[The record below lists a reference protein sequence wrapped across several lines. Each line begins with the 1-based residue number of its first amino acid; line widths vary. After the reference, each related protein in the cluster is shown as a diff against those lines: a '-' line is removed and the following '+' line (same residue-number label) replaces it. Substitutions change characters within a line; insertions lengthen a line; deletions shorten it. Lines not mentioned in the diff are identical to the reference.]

1 MSNAYTVQTG
11 DTFEK
16 IARKRYGD
24 EKQASLISSAN
35 PGASEPLV
43 AGTSLVLPEQPNAPK
58 DVPQQTPSSNENE
71 VAVLIDGQR
80 FRFWENIRIT
90 RSIDAMDILEFTA
103 PFEPDQKE
111 FRETFRPFSYRP
123 IVVTVG
129 GGVLF
134 TGTMVVAT
142 PSVDA
147 ARRTL
152 EVGAYSSPGVLD
164 DCTPPASAYPIEFSN
179 QGLQE
184 IAAAMAAHFGLDVQ
198 FDADQGAVFE
208 LVAAD
213 VDERVLRFLAK
224 LAKQRNLIISSTPT
238 GQLLCQQS
246 VSAGSPVAVLAEGG
260 SPVLSVTPLFNPQ
273 SYYSH
278 ITGIDPVIVGLEGS
292 QFTVLNERL
301 QAVVRP
307 ITFKTPDVSG
317 GGVKASVDAKAG
329 RMFGA
334 MASYSVAL
342 STWRDPAGNL
352 WAPNTTLKLQAPG
365 AMIYNSY
372 EFIVRSVEFSKDSTS
387 ETARLNLVLP
397 GAFSGQIPEALPWDE

>member
-1 MSNAYTVQTG
+1 MSSKYTVLTG

-16 IARKRYGD
+16 IARKQYGD
-24 EKQASLISSAN
+24 EQQAGLVSAAN
-35 PGASEPLV
+35 PGVIEPLV
-43 AGTSLVLPEQPNAPK
+43 VGTSLALPDQPNAPK
-58 DVPQQTPSSNENE
+58 DVPQQAQTDNENE
-71 VAVLIDGQR
+71 VAVLIDGER

-90 RSIDAMDILEFTA
+90 RSIDSMDVLEFTA
-103 PFEPDQKE
+103 PFEPDLQE
-111 FRETFRPFSYRP
+111 FRKTFRPFSYSP
-123 IVVTVG
+123 LTVTVG
-129 GGVLF
+129 GGPLF
-134 TGTMVVAT
+134 TGTMVAVT

-147 ARRTL
+147 KRRIL
-152 EVGAYSSPGVLD
+152 EVGAYSLPGVLD

-184 IAAAMAAHFGLDVQ
+184 IAATMASHFGLAVQ

-238 GQLLCQQS
+238 GKLLCQQS
-246 VSAGSPVAVLAEGG
+246 VSAGKPVAVLSQGS
-260 SPVLSVTPLFNPQ
+260 SPVLSVTPAFRPQ
-273 SYYSH
+273 KYYSH
-278 ITGIDPVIVGLEGS
+278 VTGIDPVIVGLKGS
-292 QFTVLNERL
+292 QFTVKNEHL

-307 ITFKTPDVSG
+307 ITFKTPDTS

-334 MASYSVAL
+334 MASYTLEL
-342 STWRDPAGNL
+342 STWRDPSGDL
-352 WAPNTTLKLQAPG
+352 WAPNTTLKLQASG
-365 AMIYNSY
+365 AMIYTPY
-372 EFIVRSVEFSKDSTS
+372 EFVIRSVEFSKESSS
-387 ETARLNLVLP
+387 ETARLNLVIP

>member
-1 MSNAYTVQTG
+1 
-11 DTFEK
+11 
-16 IARKRYGD
+16 
-24 EKQASLISSAN
+24 
-35 PGASEPLV
+35 
-43 AGTSLVLPEQPNAPK
+43 
-58 DVPQQTPSSNENE
+58 
-71 VAVLIDGQR
+71 
-80 FRFWENIRIT
+80 
-90 RSIDAMDILEFTA
+90 
-103 PFEPDQKE
+103 
-111 FRETFRPFSYRP
+111 
-123 IVVTVG
+123 
-129 GGVLF
+129 
-134 TGTMVVAT
+134 
-142 PSVDA
+142 
-147 ARRTL
+147 
-152 EVGAYSSPGVLD
+152 
-164 DCTPPASAYPIEFSN
+164 
-179 QGLQE
+179 
-184 IAAAMAAHFGLDVQ
+184 MAAHFGLDVQ

-365 AMIYNSY
+365 AMI
-372 EFIVRSVEFSKDSTS
+372 
-387 ETARLNLVLP
+387 
-397 GAFSGQIPEALPWDE
+397 